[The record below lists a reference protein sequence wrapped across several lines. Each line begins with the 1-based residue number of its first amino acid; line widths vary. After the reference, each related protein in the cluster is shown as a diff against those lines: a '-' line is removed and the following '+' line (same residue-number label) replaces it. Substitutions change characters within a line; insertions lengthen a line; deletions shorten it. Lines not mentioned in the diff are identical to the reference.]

1 MAIKDKHKDSLRTAI
16 SGMIVGASMMLP
28 GVSGGTCAIMLG
40 IYDRL
45 ISSVSGIFR
54 HFKKSVAF
62 LIIFCI
68 GAGAGMLLFAN
79 LAKSLV
85 DAFEFPMKYLFTGL
99 IIGTLPMLFRKGVS
113 NVSDEKKR
121 GFGITDA
128 VMILIGVGV
137 AVPLMFMPQDLF
149 VFGESLN
156 VQSVLIL
163 LAAGAALSV
172 ALVLPGISVS
182 STMYLFGL
190 YDRTLQAIT
199 ELDVAFLFP
208 LVFGVLAGT
217 FLVTALLEKAMTR
230 YTRQTYLIIGGFVLA
245 TVFELFPGLPNG
257 FAIAICATTLAS
269 GFLATF
275 FLGKKTINLE

>member
-1 MAIKDKHKDSLRTAI
+1 
-16 SGMIVGASMMLP
+16 
-28 GVSGGTCAIMLG
+28 
-40 IYDRL
+40 
-45 ISSVSGIFR
+45 
-54 HFKKSVAF
+54 
-62 LIIFCI
+62 
-68 GAGAGMLLFAN
+68 
-79 LAKSLV
+79 
-85 DAFEFPMKYLFTGL
+85 
-99 IIGTLPMLFRKGVS
+99 MLFRKGVS